1 MDDGQTDRTRR
12 AVEEHLRAFN
22 DHDTPALLAGFAPD
36 AVWATG
42 HDAFVGADALA
53 DLFDEGLWTLRPSL
67 EVLSLVCD
75 GERAAAELREE
86 LVVDGET
93 RTFTIGAFFVVDGDG
108 LITRGRVYREG
119 SADIE

>member
-1 MDDGQTDRTRR
+1 MDHTRTDRTRA
-12 AVEEHLRAFN
+12 AVEAHFRAFN
-22 DHDTPALLAGFAPD
+22 RHDTAALLAGFAPD
-36 AVWATG
+36 ATWATG
-42 HDAFVGADALA
+42 QDTVVGAPALA

-67 EVLSLVCD
+67 EVLSLVCE
-75 GERAAAELREE
+75 GAGAAAELREA

-93 RTFTIGAFFVVDGDG
+93 RTFTIGAFFVVDAGG